1 MPTNLFGPKSKDDI
15 RVGYIS
21 TDTGYVT
28 GVTICEANSY
38 AQQNPGTTFIFR
50 NGNNNIK
57 YLNINEVNKLTPDSL
72 VSTANSCGGPQTVV
86 ECGIPTINFSGG
98 GGVGALGNAVVGI
111 DGAILA
117 VDVIE
122 GGFGYQYE
130 PFVSAKD
137 ACQIGNGAVLT
148 AVLGES
154 SETLETYDNEADFEE
169 YEICPDTTVGY
180 GRNWGPNGEDLGPWE
195 PRTYSGMS
203 EDPIRKE
210 IEEYQKA
217 VTLGKNPFW
226 TTRKNTPKRIRSLSQ
241 SFRKYD
247 VTDEPFLEKQ
257 RKDGAKNPV
266 AWNEFMNS
274 YAVSP
279 VPPSNVSGSDFA
291 GRVFTFEWEDEF
303 PRDGEYVFR
312 GLCDN
317 KATLYLDGLKLFDLG
332 NFNEAVNPQR
342 KTLRAGVHKIRVD
355 LENYPI
361 YETKVIQKKIVVEQ
375 QVVQQLPAVPPPEL
389 IGMLRYFTPDFSGP
403 ATATHFYTS
412 NPNEEFIQQNGF
424 VLEGLAFK
432 LFKSSENVPGTV
444 DVYRLFKGDI
454 GDHFFTTDGAEKGSA
469 VLGGYIYE
477 GVVGKAYSEPGPD
490 RVEVVRYFRP
500 STGEHFYV
508 TTIED
513 SQREGWLTGLGYV
526 KELTAFYAPTDP
538 TPPVVI
544 PTIQPVAKPTSNPVQ
559 NTNIF
564 NTVDYIDKA
573 TRRLWRTNPTATASS
588 SIIDRY
594 GICPFDPTSAESQTE
609 SYAGTHT
616 IIWNNINFP
625 IDGDYRIQIAVDD
638 NVTLYIGDTQIR
650 KEGFFPGTSTGTG
663 DLNEIY
669 QFKAG
674 NYTIRAELEQI
685 PVGPL
690 AKGNPMVLAVNIET
704 SYTTQQ
710 VVSPKSW
717 NDNPMGI
724 SITIDAPP
732 PIVPKEIPPVQTG
745 RCPPSPIWSTRFP
758 GASQAWYP
766 VRFNVPNTWSKFM
779 NRYAISPV
787 PPLDTPGSD
796 RTEVNFLNDW
806 NVEIPYAGYYGIK
819 GTGDNRGRLLIDDIE
834 VAQFDGFNVVNPKLK
849 KVYLTKGNHKITT
862 EIFNDSILATSIVN
876 QKIFSTHDWEVTP
889 VITQQEEQKAGCIF
903 IREGDEYYLLAGGND
918 IIEVDFVFS
927 WQDDEIYGYAATK
940 IIIPTESN
948 GPVVLSRPLEGTI
961 GSDSATGTFKTGK
974 KYGPIIFEGRSSRF
988 KDTVIRNTGPLPEQR
1003 QQEIGLW
1010 DSNVDDDITN
1020 VSLIAVDA
1028 RQLSPA
1034 RVTQT
1039 LVPILEKNGVTY
1051 SGPQLASY
1059 SPNTISPAYFDGTGQ
1074 EVMGKTFIMK
1084 WTNVD
1089 FPEDGQYIIKAL
1101 ADDEVIVRIDGVEA
1115 GRARVFQ
1122 DIKTSFINITKGK
1135 RTVELELTNIPGN
1148 PQSTFRTNPVVTFVE
1163 ITKNV
1168 NVTTKA
1174 NIPWT
1179 TNPVGV
1185 SAILIPP
1192 PCPKLIRGRGVV
1204 DKVIIEDPGVGYI
1217 APAPTDQGYPVIL
1230 KLAEVI
1236 VENSGI
1242 NYNCGVDQL
1251 KITPDNGAVLS
1262 YTCSPFGKIT
1272 SVTVENG
1279 GSGFTFYPEITL
1291 PSDTGVNASF
1301 RPVFEVIRDPLD
1313 PALTG
1318 EGKKLIQVTDLV
1330 GLKQTG
1336 YIDGRAYYGAVFY
1349 ENGVR
1354 YAGYYKTIGTPIR
1367 IYDTLQESITAKVT
1381 TPASAIERAGTD
1393 VTSNDPRLNIP
1404 GTPNT
1409 TT

>member
-1 MPTNLFGPKSKDDI
+1 MPTNLFGPRSKDDI

-86 ECGIPTINFSGG
+86 ECGPPIINFSGG
-98 GGVGALGNAVVGI
+98 GGVGALGNAIVGI

-130 PFVSAKD
+130 PFVNAKD
-137 ACQIGNGAVLT
+137 NCQIGNGAVLT
-148 AVLGES
+148 AVLGETT
-154 SETLETYDNEADFEE
+154 ETLEETYDSEADFEE

-195 PRTYSGMS
+195 PRTYTEVSQ
-203 EDPIRKE
+203 DPIRKE

-217 VTLGKNPFW
+217 LTVGKNPFW
-226 TTRKNTPKRIRSLSQ
+226 TTRKNTPKRITSLSQ

-247 VTDEPFLEKQ
+247 VTDEPYLKNRRAEGV
-257 RKDGAKNPV
+257 KDPV

-274 YAVSP
+274 YAISP

-291 GRVFTFEWEDEF
+291 GKVFTFEWEDEF

-317 KATLYLDGLKLFDLG
+317 KATLYLDGLKFFDLG
-332 NFNEAVNPQR
+332 DFNGAVSPQR
-342 KTLRAGVHKIRVD
+342 KTLQAGVHKIRVD

-361 YETKVIQKKIVVEQ
+361 YETKVIQPKVPPKK
-375 QVVQQLPAVPPPEL
+375 LPPAPPPEL
-389 IGMLRYFTPDFSGP
+389 IGMLRFFTADFSGP
-403 ATATHFYTS
+403 ALTTHFYTS
-412 NPNEEFIQQNGF
+412 DPNDEFIQENGF

-432 LFKSSENVPGTV
+432 LFKSSANVPGTV
-444 DVYRLFKGDI
+444 DVYRLFKGII
-454 GDHFFTTDGAEKGSA
+454 GDHFFTTSGAEKGSA
-469 VLGGYIYE
+469 VLDQYIYE

-490 RVEVVRYFRP
+490 RIEVVRYFRP

-513 SQREGWLTGLGYV
+513 SQRPGWLAGLGYV
-526 KELTAFYAPTDP
+526 REGTAFYAPTDP
-538 TPPVVI
+538 TAT
-544 PTIQPVAKPTSNPVQ
+544 PTTEPVAKPTSNPIQ
-559 NTNIF
+559 NANVF

-573 TRRLWRTNPTATASS
+573 TRRLWRTNPTATATS

-594 GICPFDPTSAESQTE
+594 GICPFDTTTAEAQKQ

-650 KEGFFPGTSTGTG
+650 KQGFFPGTSTGTG

-685 PVGPL
+685 PGSAL
-690 AKGNPMVLAVNIET
+690 ARGNPMVLAVNIET
-704 SYTTQQ
+704 TYSTQQ

-732 PIVPKEIPPVQTG
+732 PTVPKEIPPVQTG

-779 NRYAISPV
+779 NRYALSPV

-796 RTEVNFLNDW
+796 QTEVNFLNDW
-806 NVEIPYAGYYGIK
+806 NVEIPYAGYYGVK

-862 EIFNDSILATSIVN
+862 EIFNYSILATSIVN
-876 QKIFSTHDWEVTP
+876 KKIFSTKDWIVTSPSQPKTVDVSFNISVAGGFANKFVIDDLGISVSKVNDRGQSSKNENITKNVEYGKVYKVKLSTSNQGQIKLRTQGNNVLQAEDDRDFNWKDIQCTTNIGRFYDLNGDECKFVVDNAGVFPSFSSGTVKDEVTY
-889 VITQQEEQKAGCIF
+889 IG
-903 IREGDEYYLLAGGND
+903 
-918 IIEVDFVFS
+918 
-927 WQDDEIYGYAATK
+927 
-940 IIIPTESN
+940 PT
-948 GPVVLSRPLEGTI
+948 
-961 GSDSATGTFKTGK
+961 
-974 KYGPIIFEGRSSRF
+974 PI
-988 KDTVIRNTGPLPEQR
+988 
-1003 QQEIGLW
+1003 
-1010 DSNVDDDITN
+1010 
-1020 VSLIAVDA
+1020 
-1028 RQLSPA
+1028 
-1034 RVTQT
+1034 
-1039 LVPILEKNGVTY
+1039 
-1051 SGPQLASY
+1051 ASY
-1059 SPNTISPAYFDGTGQ
+1059 PQPITGRTEFISPAFSNILTPTDEIQ
-1074 EVMGKTFIMK
+1074 GKTWIMR
-1084 WTNVD
+1084 WSNVD
-1089 FPEDGQYIIKAL
+1089 FPEDGQYILKAE
-1101 ADDEVIVRIDGVEA
+1101 ADDLAIIRIDGVEV
-1115 GRARVFQ
+1115 GRAKVNEGQRTTNF
-1122 DIKTSFINITKGK
+1122 NATKGK
-1135 RTVELELTNIPGN
+1135 RTVEFELSNISIPN
-1148 PQSTFRTNPVVTFVE
+1148 TSFQQNPVVVSVE
-1163 ITKNV
+1163 ISKNI

-1192 PCPKLIRGRGVV
+1192 PCPKLVRGRGVV

-1217 APAPTDQGYPVIL
+1217 PPVPGGNGYPVIL
-1230 KLAEVI
+1230 KLAEVF

-1251 KITPDNGAVLS
+1251 KIIPDNGAKLS
-1262 YTCSPFGKIT
+1262 YTCNAFGVIDAVSVDSPGTPFN
-1272 SVTVENG
+1272 S
-1279 GSGFTFYPEITL
+1279 YPEITL
-1291 PSDTGVNASF
+1291 VSETGVNALF
-1301 RPVFEVIRDPLD
+1301 RPVFEVVRDPLD
-1313 PALTG
+1313 PTISPNNI
-1318 EGKKLIQVTDLV
+1318 IQVTDLV

-1336 YIDGRAYYGAVFY
+1336 YVDGRPYYGAVFY
-1349 ENGVR
+1349 ENGLK
-1354 YAGYYKTIGTPIR
+1354 YAGYYKTIGAPIR

-1381 TPASAIERAGTD
+1381 TPASAIERSGTD
-1393 VTSNDPRLNIP
+1393 VTNNDPRLNIP

>member
-1 MPTNLFGPKSKDDI
+1 MPNNLFGPPSKNDI

-57 YLNINEVNKLTPDSL
+57 YLNINDVNKLTPESL

-86 ECGIPTINFSGG
+86 ECGVPTIDFSGG
-98 GGVGALGNAVVGI
+98 GGIGALGNAVVGI

-137 ACQIGNGAVLT
+137 VCQIGNGVVLT
-148 AVLGES
+148 AVLGETT
-154 SETLETYDNEADFEE
+154 ETLETYDNEADFEE

-180 GRNWGPNGEDLGPWE
+180 GRNWGPNGEDLGPWN
-195 PRTYSGMS
+195 PKTYTEVT
-203 EDPIRKE
+203 EDPIQKE

-217 VTLGKNPFW
+217 ITLGKNPFW

-247 VTDEPFLEKQ
+247 VTDEPYLNNRIAE
-257 RKDGAKNPV
+257 GAKNPV

-279 VPPSNVSGSDFA
+279 VSPSNVPGTDFA

-303 PRDGEYVFR
+303 PRDGEYIFR

-317 KATLYLDGLKLFDLG
+317 KATLYLDGLKFFDLG

-342 KTLRAGVHKIRVD
+342 KTLQAGVHKIRVD

-361 YETKVIQKKIVVEQ
+361 YETITNQ
-375 QVVQQLPAVPPPEL
+375 PAA
-389 IGMLRYFTPDFSGP
+389 S
-403 ATATHFYTS
+403 
-412 NPNEEFIQQNGF
+412 
-424 VLEGLAFK
+424 K
-432 LFKSSENVPGTV
+432 TV
-444 DVYRLFKGDI
+444 DVDFNISVAGGFPNKFEIPDLGISVSKVNDRGQSSKKEN
-454 GDHFFTTDGAEKGSA
+454 FTKNVE
-469 VLGGYIYE
+469 Y
-477 GVVGKAYSEPGPD
+477 GKVYK
-490 RVEVVRYFRP
+490 VKL
-500 STGEHFYV
+500 STGNGGKIKLRTQGDNVLQAEDDRDFNWKDIECATSIGRFYDLN
-508 TTIED
+508 ED
-513 SQREGWLTGLGYV
+513 ECKFIVGEP
-526 KELTAFYAPTDP
+526 KPPAPTL
-538 TPPVVI
+538 TQSSA
-544 PTIQPVAKPTSNPVQ
+544 IQTKK
-559 NTNIF
+559 IF
-564 NTVDYIDKA
+564 NTIDYIDKA
-573 TRRLWRTNPTATASS
+573 DRRLWRTNAVFGEFLNQ
-588 SIIDRY
+588 Y
-594 GICPFDPTSAESQTE
+594 GVSPFDTAIKIEDNP
-609 SYAGTHT
+609 YAGTHR

-625 IDGDYRIQIAVDD
+625 IDGNYVIEIEVDD
-638 NVTLYIGDTQIR
+638 NVNLTFTGSGTETVITKKGFSGDGR
-650 KEGFFPGTSTGTG
+650 GTG
-663 DLNEIY
+663 KSTETKF
-669 QFKAG
+669 FKAG
-674 NYTIRAELEQI
+674 NYTITADLEQVPGGRFEFSTI
-685 PVGPL
+685 
-690 AKGNPMVLAVNIET
+690 KGANPMALAVNIET
-704 SYTTQQ
+704 TYTTEQ
-710 VVSPKSW
+710 VVSSKSW

-732 PIVPKEIPPVQTG
+732 PIVPKEVLPVQTG

-779 NRYAISPV
+779 NRYALSPV

-796 RTEVNFLNDW
+796 QTEVNFLNDW
-806 NVEIPYAGYYGIK
+806 NVEIPYAGYYGVK

-834 VAQFDGFNVVNPKLK
+834 VAQLDGFKNANPKLT

-862 EIFNDSILATSIVN
+862 EIFNDAILSTSIVN
-876 QKIFSTHDWEVTP
+876 QKIFNTNDWIVPSPPAPKTVDVDFNISVAGGFANKFVIDDLGISVSKVNDRGQSSKKENVIKNVEFGRAYKVKLSTSNQGQ
-889 VITQQEEQKAGCIF
+889 IKLRTQGDNVLQVEDDRDFNWKDIECSVSVGRFYDLK
-903 IREGDEYYLLAGGND
+903 GDECKF
-918 IIEVDFVFS
+918 IVDSLNIF
-927 WQDDEIYGYAATK
+927 
-940 IIIPTESN
+940 PTTNS
-948 GPVVLSRPLEGTI
+948 GTV
-961 GSDSATGTFKTGK
+961 
-974 KYGPIIFEGRSSRF
+974 
-988 KDTVIRNTGPLPEQR
+988 KD
-1003 QQEIGLW
+1003 
-1010 DSNVDDDITN
+1010 
-1020 VSLIAVDA
+1020 
-1028 RQLSPA
+1028 
-1034 RVTQT
+1034 
-1039 LVPILEKNGVTY
+1039 GVTY

-1059 SPNTISPAYFDGTGQ
+1059 ASNTISPAYFDGTGQ
-1074 EVMGKTFIMK
+1074 EIMGKTFTMR
-1084 WTNVD
+1084 WSNVN
-1089 FPEDGQYIIKAL
+1089 FPEDGQYIVKAL
-1101 ADDEVIVRIDGVEA
+1101 ADDEVIVRVDGVEA

-1122 DIKTSFINITKGK
+1122 GVKTTFLNVTKGK

-1148 PQSTFRTNPVVTFVE
+1148 PQSTFQTNPVVTFVE
-1163 ITKNV
+1163 ITKNI

-1192 PCPKLIRGRGVV
+1192 PCPKLVRGRGVV
-1204 DKVIIEDPGVGYI
+1204 DKVIVEDPGVGYI
-1217 APAPTDQGYPVIL
+1217 APAPTGQGYPVIL
-1230 KLAEVI
+1230 KLAEVL

-1242 NYNCGVDQL
+1242 NYNCGVDRL
-1251 KITPDNGAVLS
+1251 TINGIETS
-1262 YTCSPFGKIT
+1262 YTCSTFGRIE
-1272 SVTVENG
+1272 TVNVPPDLP
-1279 GSGFTFYPEITL
+1279 SFNSYPEIILSTE
-1291 PSDTGVNASF
+1291 TGVNASF
-1301 RPVFEVIRDPLD
+1301 TPVFEVVRDPIVAD
-1313 PALTG
+1313 IQ
-1318 EGKKLIQVTDLV
+1318 KLIQVTDLV

-1336 YIDGRAYYGAVFY
+1336 YVDGRAYYGAVFY

-1367 IYDTLQESITAKVT
+1367 IYDTLQESITAQVT
-1381 TPASAIERAGTD
+1381 TPASAIERSGTD

>member
-1 MPTNLFGPKSKDDI
+1 MPNNLFGPPSKNDI

-57 YLNINEVNKLTPDSL
+57 YLNINEVNKLTPESL

-86 ECGIPTINFSGG
+86 ECGVPTIDFSGG
-98 GGVGALGNAVVGI
+98 GGIGALGNAVVGI

-137 ACQIGNGAVLT
+137 ACQIGNGVVLT

-154 SETLETYDNEADFEE
+154 TETLETYDNEADFEE
-169 YEICPDTTVGY
+169 YEICPDTTPGY
-180 GRNWGPNGEDLGPWE
+180 GRNWGPNGEDLGPWN
-195 PRTYSGMS
+195 PKTYTEVT
-203 EDPIRKE
+203 EDPIQKE

-217 VTLGKNPFW
+217 ITLGKNPFW

-247 VTDEPFLEKQ
+247 VTDEPYLNNRIAE
-257 RKDGAKNPV
+257 GAKNPV

-279 VPPSNVSGSDFA
+279 VSPSNVPGTDFA

-303 PRDGEYVFR
+303 PRDGEYIFR

-317 KATLYLDGLKLFDLG
+317 KATLYLDGLKFFDLG

-342 KTLRAGVHKIRVD
+342 KTLQAGVHKIRVD
-355 LENYPI
+355 LENFPI
-361 YETKVIQKKIVVEQ
+361 YETITNQ
-375 QVVQQLPAVPPPEL
+375 PAA
-389 IGMLRYFTPDFSGP
+389 S
-403 ATATHFYTS
+403 
-412 NPNEEFIQQNGF
+412 
-424 VLEGLAFK
+424 K
-432 LFKSSENVPGTV
+432 TV
-444 DVYRLFKGDI
+444 DVDFNISVAGGFPNKFEIPDLGISVSKVNDRGQSSKKEN
-454 GDHFFTTDGAEKGSA
+454 FTKNVE
-469 VLGGYIYE
+469 Y
-477 GVVGKAYSEPGPD
+477 GKVYK
-490 RVEVVRYFRP
+490 VKL
-500 STGEHFYV
+500 STGNRGKIKLRTQGNNVLQAEDDRDFNWKDIECATSIGRFYDLN
-508 TTIED
+508 ED
-513 SQREGWLTGLGYV
+513 ECKFIVGEP
-526 KELTAFYAPTDP
+526 KPPAPTL
-538 TPPVVI
+538 TQSSA
-544 PTIQPVAKPTSNPVQ
+544 IQTKKV
-559 NTNIF
+559 F
-564 NTVDYIDKA
+564 NTIDYIDKA
-573 TRRLWRTNPTATASS
+573 NRRLWRTNVFGNGGFLN
-588 SIIDRY
+588 DY
-594 GICPFDPTSAESQTE
+594 GICPFDTTVQLEDNP
-609 SYAGTHT
+609 YAGTHT
-616 IIWNNINFP
+616 IVWNNINFP
-625 IDGDYRIQIAVDD
+625 VDGDYRIQIAVDD

-650 KEGFFPGTSTGTG
+650 KEGFFQGTSTGTG

-685 PVGPL
+685 PGGKFGFG
-690 AKGNPMVLAVNIET
+690 AIKGINPMALAVNIET
-704 SYTTQQ
+704 TYTTEQ
-710 VVSPKSW
+710 VVSSKSW

-732 PIVPKEIPPVQTG
+732 PIVPKEVLPVQTG

-779 NRYAISPV
+779 NRYALSPV

-796 RTEVNFLNDW
+796 QTEVNFLNDW
-806 NVEIPYAGYYGIK
+806 NVEIPYAGYYGVK

-834 VAQFDGFNVVNPKLK
+834 VAQLDGFKNANPKLT

-862 EIFNDSILATSIVN
+862 EIFNDAILSTSIVN
-876 QKIFSTHDWEVTP
+876 QKIFNTNDWIVPSPPAPKTVDVDFNISVAGGFANKFVIDDLGISVSKVNDRGQSSKKENIIKNVEFGRAYKVKLSTSNQGQ
-889 VITQQEEQKAGCIF
+889 IKLRTQGNNVLQVEDDRDFNWKDIECSVSVGRFYDLK
-903 IREGDEYYLLAGGND
+903 GDECKF
-918 IIEVDFVFS
+918 IVDSLNIF
-927 WQDDEIYGYAATK
+927 
-940 IIIPTESN
+940 PTTNS
-948 GPVVLSRPLEGTI
+948 GTV
-961 GSDSATGTFKTGK
+961 
-974 KYGPIIFEGRSSRF
+974 
-988 KDTVIRNTGPLPEQR
+988 KD
-1003 QQEIGLW
+1003 
-1010 DSNVDDDITN
+1010 
-1020 VSLIAVDA
+1020 
-1028 RQLSPA
+1028 
-1034 RVTQT
+1034 
-1039 LVPILEKNGVTY
+1039 GVTY

-1059 SPNTISPAYFDGTGQ
+1059 ASNTISPAYFDGTGQ
-1074 EVMGKTFIMK
+1074 EIMGKTFTMR
-1084 WTNVD
+1084 WSNVN
-1089 FPEDGQYIIKAL
+1089 FPEDGQYIVKAL
-1101 ADDEVIVRIDGVEA
+1101 ADDEVIVRVDGVEA

-1122 DIKTSFINITKGK
+1122 GVKTTFLNVTKGK

-1148 PQSTFRTNPVVTFVE
+1148 PQSTFQTNPVVTFVE
-1163 ITKNV
+1163 ISKNI

-1192 PCPKLIRGRGVV
+1192 PCPKLVRGRGVV
-1204 DKVIIEDPGVGYI
+1204 DKVIVEDPGVGYI
-1217 APAPTDQGYPVIL
+1217 APAPTGQGYPVIL
-1230 KLAEVI
+1230 KLAEVL

-1242 NYNCGVDQL
+1242 NYNCGVDRL
-1251 KITPDNGAVLS
+1251 TINGIETS
-1262 YTCSPFGKIT
+1262 YTCSTFGRIE
-1272 SVTVENG
+1272 TVNVPPDLP
-1279 GSGFTFYPEITL
+1279 SFNSYPEIILSTE
-1291 PSDTGVNASF
+1291 TGVNASF
-1301 RPVFEVIRDPLD
+1301 TPVFEVVRDPIVAD
-1313 PALTG
+1313 IQ
-1318 EGKKLIQVTDLV
+1318 KLIQVTDLV

-1336 YIDGRAYYGAVFY
+1336 YVDGRAYYGAVFY

-1354 YAGYYKTIGTPIR
+1354 YAGYYKTVGTPTR
-1367 IYDTLQESITAKVT
+1367 VYDTLQESITAKVT
-1381 TPASAIERAGTD
+1381 TPASAIERSGTD

>member
-1 MPTNLFGPKSKDDI
+1 MPNNLFGPPSKNDI

-57 YLNINEVNKLTPDSL
+57 YLNINEVNKLTPESL

-86 ECGIPTINFSGG
+86 ECGVPTIDFSGG
-98 GGVGALGNAVVGI
+98 GGIGALGNAVVGI

-154 SETLETYDNEADFEE
+154 TETLETYDNEADFEE
-169 YEICPDTTVGY
+169 YEICPDTTPGY
-180 GRNWGPNGEDLGPWE
+180 GRNWGPNGEDLGPWQ
-195 PRTYSGMS
+195 PATYTGIT
-203 EDPIRKE
+203 EDPIQKE

-217 VTLGKNPFW
+217 ITLGKNPFW

-247 VTDEPFLEKQ
+247 VTDEPYLNNRIAE
-257 RKDGAKNPV
+257 GAKNPV

-279 VPPSNVSGSDFA
+279 VSPSNVPGTDFA

-303 PRDGEYVFR
+303 PRDGEYIFR

-317 KATLYLDGLKLFDLG
+317 KATLYLDGLKFFDLG

-342 KTLRAGVHKIRVD
+342 KTLQAGVHKIRVD
-355 LENYPI
+355 LENFPI
-361 YETKVIQKKIVVEQ
+361 YETITNQ
-375 QVVQQLPAVPPPEL
+375 PAA
-389 IGMLRYFTPDFSGP
+389 S
-403 ATATHFYTS
+403 
-412 NPNEEFIQQNGF
+412 
-424 VLEGLAFK
+424 K
-432 LFKSSENVPGTV
+432 TV
-444 DVYRLFKGDI
+444 DVDFNISVAGGFPNKFEIPDLGISVSKVNDRGQSSKKEN
-454 GDHFFTTDGAEKGSA
+454 FTKNVE
-469 VLGGYIYE
+469 Y
-477 GVVGKAYSEPGPD
+477 GKVYK
-490 RVEVVRYFRP
+490 VKL
-500 STGEHFYV
+500 STGNRGKIKLRTQGDNVLQAEDDRDFNWKDIECATSIGRFYDLN
-508 TTIED
+508 ED
-513 SQREGWLTGLGYV
+513 ECKFIVGEP
-526 KELTAFYAPTDP
+526 KPPAPTL
-538 TPPVVI
+538 TQSSA
-544 PTIQPVAKPTSNPVQ
+544 IQTKKV
-559 NTNIF
+559 F
-564 NTVDYIDKA
+564 NTIDYIDKA
-573 TRRLWRTNPTATASS
+573 NRRLWRTNVFGNGGFLN
-588 SIIDRY
+588 DY
-594 GICPFDPTSAESQTE
+594 GICPFDTTVQLEDNP
-609 SYAGTHT
+609 YAGTHT
-616 IIWNNINFP
+616 IVWNNINFP
-625 IDGDYRIQIAVDD
+625 VDGDYRIQIAVDD

-650 KEGFFPGTSTGTG
+650 KEGFFQGTSTGTG

-685 PVGPL
+685 PGGKFGFG
-690 AKGNPMVLAVNIET
+690 AIKGINPMALAVNIET
-704 SYTTQQ
+704 TYTTEQ
-710 VVSPKSW
+710 VVSSKSW

-732 PIVPKEIPPVQTG
+732 PIVPKEVLPVQTG

-779 NRYAISPV
+779 NRYALSPV

-796 RTEVNFLNDW
+796 QTEVNFLNDW
-806 NVEIPYAGYYGIK
+806 NVEIPYAGYYGVK

-834 VAQFDGFNVVNPKLK
+834 VAQLDGFKNANPKLT

-862 EIFNDSILATSIVN
+862 EIFNDAILSTSIVN
-876 QKIFSTHDWEVTP
+876 QKIFNTNDWIVPSPPAPKTVDVDFNISVAGGFANKFVIDDLGISVSKVNDRGQSSKKENIIKNVEFGRAYKVKLSTSNQGQ
-889 VITQQEEQKAGCIF
+889 IKLRTQGDNVLQAEDDRDFNWKDIECSVSVGRFYDLK
-903 IREGDEYYLLAGGND
+903 GDECKF
-918 IIEVDFVFS
+918 IVDSLNIF
-927 WQDDEIYGYAATK
+927 
-940 IIIPTESN
+940 PTTNS
-948 GPVVLSRPLEGTI
+948 GTV
-961 GSDSATGTFKTGK
+961 
-974 KYGPIIFEGRSSRF
+974 
-988 KDTVIRNTGPLPEQR
+988 KD
-1003 QQEIGLW
+1003 
-1010 DSNVDDDITN
+1010 
-1020 VSLIAVDA
+1020 
-1028 RQLSPA
+1028 
-1034 RVTQT
+1034 
-1039 LVPILEKNGVTY
+1039 GVTY

-1059 SPNTISPAYFDGTGQ
+1059 ASNTISPAYFDGTGQ
-1074 EVMGKTFIMK
+1074 EIMGKTFTMR
-1084 WTNVD
+1084 WSNVN
-1089 FPEDGQYIIKAL
+1089 FPEDGQYIVKAL
-1101 ADDEVIVRIDGVEA
+1101 ADDEVIVRVDGVEA

-1122 DIKTSFINITKGK
+1122 GVKTTFLNVTKGK

-1148 PQSTFRTNPVVTFVE
+1148 PQSTFQTNPVVTFVE
-1163 ITKNV
+1163 ISKNI

-1192 PCPKLIRGRGVV
+1192 PCPKLVRGRGVV
-1204 DKVIIEDPGVGYI
+1204 DKVIVEDPGVGYI
-1217 APAPTDQGYPVIL
+1217 APAPTGQGYPVIL
-1230 KLAEVI
+1230 KLAEVL

-1242 NYNCGVDQL
+1242 NYNCGVDRL
-1251 KITPDNGAVLS
+1251 TINGIETS
-1262 YTCSPFGKIT
+1262 YTCSTFGRIE
-1272 SVTVENG
+1272 TVNVPPDLP
-1279 GSGFTFYPEITL
+1279 SFNSYPEIILSTE
-1291 PSDTGVNASF
+1291 TGVNASF
-1301 RPVFEVIRDPLD
+1301 TPVFEVVRDPIVAD
-1313 PALTG
+1313 IQ
-1318 EGKKLIQVTDLV
+1318 KLIQVTDLV

-1336 YIDGRAYYGAVFY
+1336 YVDGRAYYGAVFY

-1354 YAGYYKTIGTPIR
+1354 YAGYYKTVGTPTR
-1367 IYDTLQESITAKVT
+1367 VYDTLQESITAKVT
-1381 TPASAIERAGTD
+1381 TPASAIERSGTD

>member
-1 MPTNLFGPKSKDDI
+1 MSNNLFGPPSKNDI

-57 YLNINEVNKLTPDSL
+57 YLNINEVNKLTPDNL

-86 ECGIPTINFSGG
+86 ECGPPRIDFSGG
-98 GGVGALGNAVVGI
+98 GGIGALGNVVVGI

-154 SETLETYDNEADFEE
+154 SETLETYENEADFED
-169 YEICPDTTVGY
+169 YEICPDTTPGY
-180 GRNWGPNGEDLGPWE
+180 GRNWGPNGEDLGPWN
-195 PRTYSGMS
+195 PKTYTEVT
-203 EDPIRKE
+203 EDPIQKE
-210 IEEYQKA
+210 IENYQKELTA
-217 VTLGKNPFW
+217 GKNPFW
-226 TTRKNTPKRIRSLSQ
+226 TTRKNTPKRITSLSQ
-241 SFRKYD
+241 SFRKYS
-247 VTDEPFLEKQ
+247 VTDEQYLNNRRAE
-257 RKDGAKNPV
+257 GAKNPV

-279 VPPSNVSGSDFA
+279 VPPSNVPGTDFA

-317 KATLYLDGLKLFDLG
+317 TATLYIDGLKFFDLG
-332 NFNEAVNPQR
+332 DFNGAVSPQR
-342 KTLRAGVHKIRVD
+342 KTLQAGVHKIRVD
-355 LENYPI
+355 LENAPI
-361 YETKVIQKKIVVEQ
+361 YETKAIQTKK
-375 QVVQQLPAVPPPEL
+375 LPLASPPEL
-389 IGMLRYFTPDFSGP
+389 ISMLRFFTADFSGP
-403 ATATHFYTS
+403 ATTTHFYTS
-412 NPNEEFIQQNGF
+412 NPNEEFIKENGF

-432 LFKSSENVPGTV
+432 LFKSSADIPGTV
-444 DVYRLFKGDI
+444 DVYRLFKGII
-454 GDHFFTTDGAEKGSA
+454 GDHFFTTDGAEKSSS
-469 VLGGYIYE
+469 VLGGYTYE

-513 SQREGWLTGLGYV
+513 SQRAGWLTGLGYV
-526 KELTAFYAPTDP
+526 KEGTAFYAPTDP
-538 TPPVVI
+538 TDT
-544 PTIQPVAKPTSNPVQ
+544 PTTEPAAKPTSNPIQ
-559 NTNIF
+559 NANVF

-573 TRRLWRTNPTATASS
+573 NRPLWRTNPTATATSN
-588 SIIDRY
+588 IIDRY
-594 GICPFDPTSAESQTE
+594 GICPFDTTTAEAQTT

-616 IIWNNINFP
+616 IVWNNINFP
-625 IDGDYRIQIAVDD
+625 VDGDYRIEIAVDD
-638 NVTLYIGDTQIR
+638 NVTLYIGDTPIR

-663 DLNEIY
+663 DLDEIY
-669 QFKAG
+669 RFKAG

-685 PVGPL
+685 QGRPL
-690 AKGNPMVLAVNIET
+690 SKGNPMVLAVSIET
-704 SYTTQQ
+704 TYTTQQ
-710 VVSPKSW
+710 VISSKSW

-766 VRFNVPNTWSKFM
+766 VRFNVPNTWSKFT
-779 NRYAISPV
+779 NRYALSPV

-796 RTEVNFLNDW
+796 RAGVNFLNDW
-806 NVEIPYAGYYGIK
+806 NVEIPYAGYYGVK
-819 GTGDNRGRLLIDDIE
+819 GTGDNRGRLLIDDVE
-834 VAQFDGFNVVNPKLK
+834 VTQLEGFSTANPKLTK
-849 KVYLTKGNHKITT
+849 IYLTKGNHKITT
-862 EIFNDSILATSIVN
+862 EIFNSPILTTSIIN
-876 QKIFSTHDWEVTP
+876 KKIFSTKDWIVTSP
-889 VITQQEEQKAGCIF
+889 SQPKTVDVSFNISVAGGFANKFVIDDLGISVSKVNDRGQSSKNENITKNVEYGKVYKVKLSTSNQGQIKLRTQGNNVLQAEDDRDFNWKDIECIASIGKF
-903 IREGDEYYLLAGGND
+903 YDLNGDECKF
-918 IIEVDFVFS
+918 IVDLF
-927 WQDDEIYGYAATK
+927 
-940 IIIPTESN
+940 PTTAS
-948 GPVVLSRPLEGTI
+948 GT
-961 GSDSATGTFKTGK
+961 
-974 KYGPIIFEGRSSRF
+974 
-988 KDTVIRNTGPLPEQR
+988 V
-1003 QQEIGLW
+1003 
-1010 DSNVDDDITN
+1010 
-1020 VSLIAVDA
+1020 
-1028 RQLSPA
+1028 
-1034 RVTQT
+1034 
-1039 LVPILEKNGVTY
+1039 KNGITY
-1051 SGPQLASY
+1051 EGPQLASY
-1059 SPNTISPAYFDGTGQ
+1059 RPNTISPAYFDGTGQ
-1074 EVMGKTFIMK
+1074 EIMGKTFIMK

-1089 FPEDGQYIIKAL
+1089 FPEDGQYVVKAL
-1101 ADDEVIVRIDGVEA
+1101 ADDEVIVRVDGVEA

-1122 DIKTSFINITKGK
+1122 DIRTSFINITKGK
-1135 RTVELELTNIPGN
+1135 RTIELELTNIPGN
-1148 PQSTFRTNPVVTFVE
+1148 PQSTFETNPVVTFVE
-1163 ITKNV
+1163 ITKDV
-1168 NVTTKA
+1168 NLTTEA

-1192 PCPKLIRGRGVV
+1192 PCPKLIKGRGVV
-1204 DKVIIEDPGVGYI
+1204 DKVIVEDPGVGYL
-1217 APAPTDQGYPVIL
+1217 APPASGEPPIVQGYPVAL
-1230 KLAEVI
+1230 KLAEVL
-1236 VENSGI
+1236 VPGGPGGPGGGI
-1242 NYNCGVDQL
+1242 NYNCGVDRL
-1251 KITPDNGAVLS
+1251 TINGVEAS
-1262 YTCSPFGKIT
+1262 YTCGAFGRIETVNVPPDLPPFNT
-1272 SVTVENG
+1272 
-1279 GSGFTFYPEITL
+1279 YPEIILSTE
-1291 PSDTGVNASF
+1291 TGVNASF
-1301 RPVFEVIRDPLD
+1301 IPVFEVIRDPIVDD
-1313 PALTG
+1313 PQ
-1318 EGKKLIQVTDLV
+1318 KLIQVTDLV

-1336 YIDGRAYYGAVFY
+1336 YVDGRAYYGAVFY

-1354 YAGYYKTIGTPIR
+1354 YAGYYKTVGTLTR
-1367 IYDTLQESITAKVT
+1367 VYDTLQESITAQVT
-1381 TPASAIERAGTD
+1381 TPASAIERSGTD

>member
-28 GVTICEANSY
+28 GVTICEANYY

-50 NGNNNIK
+50 NGDNNIK
-57 YLNINEVNKLTPDSL
+57 YLNINDVNKLTPESL
-72 VSTANSCGGPQTVV
+72 VSTANSCGGPQTIV
-86 ECGIPTINFSGG
+86 ECGVPTIDFSGG
-98 GGVGALGNAVVGI
+98 GGIGALGNAVVGI

-137 ACQIGNGAVLT
+137 NCQIGNGAVLT

-154 SETLETYDNEADFEE
+154 TETLETYDNEADFEE
-169 YEICPDTTVGY
+169 YEICPDTTPGY
-180 GRNWGPNGEDLGPWE
+180 GRNWGPNGEDLGPWN
-195 PRTYSGMS
+195 PKTYTEVT
-203 EDPIRKE
+203 EDPIQKE

-217 VTLGKNPFW
+217 ITLGKNPFW

-247 VTDEPFLEKQ
+247 VTDEPYLNNRIAE
-257 RKDGAKNPV
+257 GAKNPV

-279 VPPSNVSGSDFA
+279 VSPSNVPGTDFA

-303 PRDGEYVFR
+303 PRDGEYIFR

-317 KATLYLDGLKLFDLG
+317 KATLYLDGLKFFDLG

-342 KTLRAGVHKIRVD
+342 KTLQAGVHKIRVD
-355 LENYPI
+355 LENFPI
-361 YETKVIQKKIVVEQ
+361 YETITNQ
-375 QVVQQLPAVPPPEL
+375 PAA
-389 IGMLRYFTPDFSGP
+389 S
-403 ATATHFYTS
+403 
-412 NPNEEFIQQNGF
+412 
-424 VLEGLAFK
+424 K
-432 LFKSSENVPGTV
+432 TV
-444 DVYRLFKGDI
+444 DVDFNISVAGGFPNKFEIPDLGISVSKVNDRGQSSKKENVIKNVEFGRAYKVKLSTSNQGQIKLRTQGDNVLQAEDDRDFNWKDIECATSI
-454 GDHFFTTDGAEKGSA
+454 GRFYDLNEDECKF
-469 VLGGYIYE
+469 I
-477 GVVGKAYSEPGPD
+477 VGEPKP
-490 RVEVVRYFRP
+490 P
-500 STGEHFYV
+500 
-508 TTIED
+508 
-513 SQREGWLTGLGYV
+513 
-526 KELTAFYAPTDP
+526 APTL
-538 TPPVVI
+538 TQSSA
-544 PTIQPVAKPTSNPVQ
+544 IQTKKV
-559 NTNIF
+559 F
-564 NTVDYIDKA
+564 NTIDYIDKA
-573 TRRLWRTNPTATASS
+573 NRRLWRTNVFGNGGFLN
-588 SIIDRY
+588 DY
-594 GICPFDPTSAESQTE
+594 GICPFDTTVQLEDNP
-609 SYAGTHT
+609 YAGTHT
-616 IIWNNINFP
+616 IVWNNINFP
-625 IDGDYRIQIAVDD
+625 VDGDYRIQIAVDD

-650 KEGFFPGTSTGTG
+650 KEGFFQGTSTGTG

-685 PVGPL
+685 PGGKFGFG
-690 AKGNPMVLAVNIET
+690 AIKGINPMALAVNIET
-704 SYTTQQ
+704 TYTTEQ
-710 VVSPKSW
+710 VVSSKSW

-732 PIVPKEIPPVQTG
+732 PIVPKEVLPVQTG

-779 NRYAISPV
+779 NRYALSPV

-796 RTEVNFLNDW
+796 QTEVNFLNDW
-806 NVEIPYAGYYGIK
+806 NVEIPYAGYYGVK

-834 VAQFDGFNVVNPKLK
+834 VAQLDGFKNANPKLT

-862 EIFNDSILATSIVN
+862 EIFNDAILSTSIVN
-876 QKIFSTHDWEVTP
+876 QKIFNTNDWIVPSPPAPKTVDVDFNISVAGGFANKFVIDDLGISVSKVNDRGQSSKKENVIKNVEFGRAYKVKLSTSNQGQ
-889 VITQQEEQKAGCIF
+889 IKLRTQGDNVLQAEDDRDFNWKDIECSVSVGRFYDLK
-903 IREGDEYYLLAGGND
+903 GDECKF
-918 IIEVDFVFS
+918 IVDSLNIF
-927 WQDDEIYGYAATK
+927 
-940 IIIPTESN
+940 PTTNS
-948 GPVVLSRPLEGTI
+948 GTV
-961 GSDSATGTFKTGK
+961 
-974 KYGPIIFEGRSSRF
+974 
-988 KDTVIRNTGPLPEQR
+988 KD
-1003 QQEIGLW
+1003 
-1010 DSNVDDDITN
+1010 
-1020 VSLIAVDA
+1020 
-1028 RQLSPA
+1028 
-1034 RVTQT
+1034 
-1039 LVPILEKNGVTY
+1039 GVTY

-1059 SPNTISPAYFDGTGQ
+1059 ASNTISPAYFDGTGQ
-1074 EVMGKTFIMK
+1074 EIMDKTFTMR
-1084 WTNVD
+1084 WSNVN
-1089 FPEDGQYIIKAL
+1089 FPEDGQYIVKAL
-1101 ADDEVIVRIDGVEA
+1101 ADDEVIVRVDGVEA

-1122 DIKTSFINITKGK
+1122 GVKTTFLNVTKGK

-1148 PQSTFRTNPVVTFVE
+1148 PQSTFQTNPVVTFVE
-1163 ITKNV
+1163 ISKNI

-1192 PCPKLIRGRGVV
+1192 PCPKLVRGRGVV
-1204 DKVIIEDPGVGYI
+1204 DKVIVEDPGVGYI
-1217 APAPTDQGYPVIL
+1217 APAPTGQGYPVIL
-1230 KLAEVI
+1230 KLAEVL

-1242 NYNCGVDQL
+1242 NYNCGVDRL
-1251 KITPDNGAVLS
+1251 TINGIETS
-1262 YTCSPFGKIT
+1262 YTCSTFGRIE
-1272 SVTVENG
+1272 TVNVPPDLP
-1279 GSGFTFYPEITL
+1279 SFNSYPEIILSTE
-1291 PSDTGVNASF
+1291 TGVNASF
-1301 RPVFEVIRDPLD
+1301 TPVFEVVRDPIVAD
-1313 PALTG
+1313 IQ
-1318 EGKKLIQVTDLV
+1318 KLIQVTDLV

-1336 YIDGRAYYGAVFY
+1336 YVDGRAYYGAVFY

-1367 IYDTLQESITAKVT
+1367 IYDTLQESITAQVT
-1381 TPASAIERAGTD
+1381 TPASAIERSGTD

>member
-28 GVTICEANSY
+28 GVTICEANYY

-50 NGNNNIK
+50 NGDNNIK
-57 YLNINEVNKLTPDSL
+57 YLNINDVNKLTPESL
-72 VSTANSCGGPQTVV
+72 VSTANSCGGPQTIV
-86 ECGIPTINFSGG
+86 ECGVPTIDFSGG
-98 GGVGALGNAVVGI
+98 GGIGALGNAVVGI

-137 ACQIGNGAVLT
+137 NCQIGNGAVLT

-154 SETLETYDNEADFEE
+154 TETLETYDNEADFEE
-169 YEICPDTTVGY
+169 YEICPDTTPGY
-180 GRNWGPNGEDLGPWE
+180 GRNWGPNGEDLGPWN
-195 PRTYSGMS
+195 PKTYTEVT
-203 EDPIRKE
+203 EDPIQKE

-217 VTLGKNPFW
+217 ITLGKNPFW

-247 VTDEPFLEKQ
+247 VTDEPYLNNRIAE
-257 RKDGAKNPV
+257 GAKNPV

-279 VPPSNVSGSDFA
+279 VSPSNVPGTDFA

-303 PRDGEYVFR
+303 PRDGEYIFR

-317 KATLYLDGLKLFDLG
+317 KATLYLDGLKFFDLG

-342 KTLRAGVHKIRVD
+342 KTLQAGVHKIRVD
-355 LENYPI
+355 LENFPI
-361 YETKVIQKKIVVEQ
+361 YETITNQ
-375 QVVQQLPAVPPPEL
+375 PAA
-389 IGMLRYFTPDFSGP
+389 S
-403 ATATHFYTS
+403 
-412 NPNEEFIQQNGF
+412 
-424 VLEGLAFK
+424 K
-432 LFKSSENVPGTV
+432 TV
-444 DVYRLFKGDI
+444 DVDFNISVAGGFPNKFEIPDLGISVSKVNDRGQSSKKEN
-454 GDHFFTTDGAEKGSA
+454 FTKNVE
-469 VLGGYIYE
+469 Y
-477 GVVGKAYSEPGPD
+477 GKVYK
-490 RVEVVRYFRP
+490 VKL
-500 STGEHFYV
+500 STGNRGKIKLRTQGDNVLQAEDDRDFNWKDIECATSIGRFYDLN
-508 TTIED
+508 ED
-513 SQREGWLTGLGYV
+513 ECKFIVGEP
-526 KELTAFYAPTDP
+526 KPPAPTL
-538 TPPVVI
+538 TQSSA
-544 PTIQPVAKPTSNPVQ
+544 IQTKKV
-559 NTNIF
+559 F
-564 NTVDYIDKA
+564 NTIDYIDKA
-573 TRRLWRTNPTATASS
+573 NRRLWRTNVFGNGGFLN
-588 SIIDRY
+588 DY
-594 GICPFDPTSAESQTE
+594 GICPFDTTVQLEDNP
-609 SYAGTHT
+609 YAGTHT
-616 IIWNNINFP
+616 IVWNNINFP
-625 IDGDYRIQIAVDD
+625 VDGDYRIQIAVDD

-650 KEGFFPGTSTGTG
+650 KEGFFQGTSTGTG

-685 PVGPL
+685 PGGKFGFG
-690 AKGNPMVLAVNIET
+690 AIKGINPMALAVNIET
-704 SYTTQQ
+704 TYTTEQ
-710 VVSPKSW
+710 VVSSKSW

-732 PIVPKEIPPVQTG
+732 PIVPKEVLPVQTG

-779 NRYAISPV
+779 NRYALSPV

-796 RTEVNFLNDW
+796 QTEVNFLNDW
-806 NVEIPYAGYYGIK
+806 NVEIPYAGYYGVK

-834 VAQFDGFNVVNPKLK
+834 VAQLDGFKNANPKLT

-862 EIFNDSILATSIVN
+862 EIFNDAILSTSIVN
-876 QKIFSTHDWEVTP
+876 QKIFNTNDWIVPSPPAPKTVDVDFNISVAGGFANKFVIDDLGISVSKVNDRGQSSKKENVIKNVEFGRAYKVKLSTSNQGQ
-889 VITQQEEQKAGCIF
+889 IKLRTQGDNVLQVEDDRDFNWKDIECSVSVGRFYDLK
-903 IREGDEYYLLAGGND
+903 GDECKF
-918 IIEVDFVFS
+918 IVDSLNIF
-927 WQDDEIYGYAATK
+927 
-940 IIIPTESN
+940 PTTNS
-948 GPVVLSRPLEGTI
+948 GTV
-961 GSDSATGTFKTGK
+961 
-974 KYGPIIFEGRSSRF
+974 
-988 KDTVIRNTGPLPEQR
+988 KD
-1003 QQEIGLW
+1003 
-1010 DSNVDDDITN
+1010 
-1020 VSLIAVDA
+1020 
-1028 RQLSPA
+1028 
-1034 RVTQT
+1034 
-1039 LVPILEKNGVTY
+1039 GVTY

-1059 SPNTISPAYFDGTGQ
+1059 ASNTISPAYFDGTGQ
-1074 EVMGKTFIMK
+1074 EIMDKTFTMR
-1084 WTNVD
+1084 WSNVN
-1089 FPEDGQYIIKAL
+1089 FPEDGQYIVKAL
-1101 ADDEVIVRIDGVEA
+1101 ADDEVIVRVDGVEA

-1122 DIKTSFINITKGK
+1122 GVKTTFLNVTKGK

-1148 PQSTFRTNPVVTFVE
+1148 PQSTFQTNPVVTFVE
-1163 ITKNV
+1163 ISKNI

-1192 PCPKLIRGRGVV
+1192 PCPKLVRGRGVV
-1204 DKVIIEDPGVGYI
+1204 DKVIVEDPGVGYI
-1217 APAPTDQGYPVIL
+1217 APAPTGQGYPVIL
-1230 KLAEVI
+1230 KLAEVL

-1242 NYNCGVDQL
+1242 NYNCGVDRL
-1251 KITPDNGAVLS
+1251 TINGIETS
-1262 YTCSPFGKIT
+1262 YTCSTFGRIE
-1272 SVTVENG
+1272 TVNVPPDLP
-1279 GSGFTFYPEITL
+1279 SFNSYPEIILSTE
-1291 PSDTGVNASF
+1291 TGVNASF
-1301 RPVFEVIRDPLD
+1301 TPVFEVVRDPIVAD
-1313 PALTG
+1313 IQ
-1318 EGKKLIQVTDLV
+1318 KLIQVTDLV

-1336 YIDGRAYYGAVFY
+1336 YVDGRAYYGAVFY

-1367 IYDTLQESITAKVT
+1367 IYDTLQESITAQVT
-1381 TPASAIERAGTD
+1381 TPASAIERSGTD

>member
-1 MPTNLFGPKSKDDI
+1 MPNNLFGPPSKNDI

-57 YLNINEVNKLTPDSL
+57 YLNINEVNKLTPESL

-86 ECGIPTINFSGG
+86 ECGVPTIDFSGG
-98 GGVGALGNAVVGI
+98 GGIGALGNAVVGI

-137 ACQIGNGAVLT
+137 ACQIGNGVVLT

-154 SETLETYDNEADFEE
+154 TETLETYDNEADFEE
-169 YEICPDTTVGY
+169 YEICPDTTPGY
-180 GRNWGPNGEDLGPWE
+180 GRNWGPNGEDLGPWN
-195 PRTYSGMS
+195 PKTYTEVT
-203 EDPIRKE
+203 EDPIQKE

-217 VTLGKNPFW
+217 ITLGKNPFW

-247 VTDEPFLEKQ
+247 VTDEPYLNNRIAE
-257 RKDGAKNPV
+257 GAKNPV

-279 VPPSNVSGSDFA
+279 VSPSNVPGTDFA

-303 PRDGEYVFR
+303 PRDGEYIFR

-317 KATLYLDGLKLFDLG
+317 KATLYLDGLKFFDLG

-342 KTLRAGVHKIRVD
+342 KTLQAGVHKIRVD
-355 LENYPI
+355 LENFPI
-361 YETKVIQKKIVVEQ
+361 YETITNQ
-375 QVVQQLPAVPPPEL
+375 PAA
-389 IGMLRYFTPDFSGP
+389 S
-403 ATATHFYTS
+403 
-412 NPNEEFIQQNGF
+412 
-424 VLEGLAFK
+424 K
-432 LFKSSENVPGTV
+432 TV
-444 DVYRLFKGDI
+444 DVDFNISVAGGFPNKFEIPDLGISVSKVNDRGQSSKKEN
-454 GDHFFTTDGAEKGSA
+454 FTKNVE
-469 VLGGYIYE
+469 Y
-477 GVVGKAYSEPGPD
+477 GKVYK
-490 RVEVVRYFRP
+490 VKL
-500 STGEHFYV
+500 STGNRGKIKLRTQGNNVLQAEDDRDFNWKDIECATSIGRFYDLN
-508 TTIED
+508 ED
-513 SQREGWLTGLGYV
+513 ECKFIVGEP
-526 KELTAFYAPTDP
+526 KPPAPTL
-538 TPPVVI
+538 TQSSA
-544 PTIQPVAKPTSNPVQ
+544 IQTKKV
-559 NTNIF
+559 F
-564 NTVDYIDKA
+564 NTIDYIDKA
-573 TRRLWRTNPTATASS
+573 NRRLWRTNVFGNGGFLN
-588 SIIDRY
+588 DY
-594 GICPFDPTSAESQTE
+594 GVCPFDTTVQLEDNP
-609 SYAGTHT
+609 YAGTHT
-616 IIWNNINFP
+616 IVWNNINFP
-625 IDGDYRIQIAVDD
+625 VDGDYRIQIAVDD

-650 KEGFFPGTSTGTG
+650 KEGFFQGTSTGTG

-685 PVGPL
+685 PGGKFGFG
-690 AKGNPMVLAVNIET
+690 AIKGINPMALAVNIET
-704 SYTTQQ
+704 TYTTEQ
-710 VVSPKSW
+710 VVSSKSW

-732 PIVPKEIPPVQTG
+732 PIVPKEVLPVQTG

-779 NRYAISPV
+779 NRYALSPV

-796 RTEVNFLNDW
+796 QTEVNFLNDW
-806 NVEIPYAGYYGIK
+806 NVEIPYAGYYGVK

-834 VAQFDGFNVVNPKLK
+834 VAQLDGFKNANPKLT

-862 EIFNDSILATSIVN
+862 EIFNDAILSTSIVN
-876 QKIFSTHDWEVTP
+876 QKIFNTNDWIVPSPPAPKTVDVDFNISVAGGFANKFVIDDLGISVSKVNDRGQSSKKENIIKNVEFGRAYKVKLSTSNQGQ
-889 VITQQEEQKAGCIF
+889 IKLRTQGNNVLQVEDDRDFNWKDIECSVSVGRFYDLK
-903 IREGDEYYLLAGGND
+903 GDECKF
-918 IIEVDFVFS
+918 IVDSLNIF
-927 WQDDEIYGYAATK
+927 
-940 IIIPTESN
+940 PTTNS
-948 GPVVLSRPLEGTI
+948 GTV
-961 GSDSATGTFKTGK
+961 
-974 KYGPIIFEGRSSRF
+974 
-988 KDTVIRNTGPLPEQR
+988 KD
-1003 QQEIGLW
+1003 
-1010 DSNVDDDITN
+1010 
-1020 VSLIAVDA
+1020 
-1028 RQLSPA
+1028 
-1034 RVTQT
+1034 
-1039 LVPILEKNGVTY
+1039 GVTY

-1059 SPNTISPAYFDGTGQ
+1059 ASNTISPAYFDGTGQ
-1074 EVMGKTFIMK
+1074 EIMGKTFTMR
-1084 WTNVD
+1084 WSNVN
-1089 FPEDGQYIIKAL
+1089 FPEDGQYIVKAL
-1101 ADDEVIVRIDGVEA
+1101 ADDEVIVRVDGVEA

-1122 DIKTSFINITKGK
+1122 GVKTTFLNVTKGK

-1148 PQSTFRTNPVVTFVE
+1148 PQSTFQTNPVVTFVE
-1163 ITKNV
+1163 ISKNI

-1192 PCPKLIRGRGVV
+1192 PCPKLVRGRGVV
-1204 DKVIIEDPGVGYI
+1204 DKVIVEDPGVGYI
-1217 APAPTDQGYPVIL
+1217 APAPTGQGYPVIL
-1230 KLAEVI
+1230 KLAEVL

-1242 NYNCGVDQL
+1242 NYNCGVDRL
-1251 KITPDNGAVLS
+1251 TINGIETS
-1262 YTCSPFGKIT
+1262 YTCSTFGRIE
-1272 SVTVENG
+1272 TVNVPPDLP
-1279 GSGFTFYPEITL
+1279 SFNSYPEIILSTE
-1291 PSDTGVNASF
+1291 TGVNASF
-1301 RPVFEVIRDPLD
+1301 TPVFEVVRDPIVAD
-1313 PALTG
+1313 IQ
-1318 EGKKLIQVTDLV
+1318 KLIQVTDLV

-1336 YIDGRAYYGAVFY
+1336 YVDGRAYYGAVFY

-1354 YAGYYKTIGTPIR
+1354 YAGYYKTVGTPTR
-1367 IYDTLQESITAKVT
+1367 VYDTLQESITAKVT
-1381 TPASAIERAGTD
+1381 TPASAIERSGTD

>member
-1 MPTNLFGPKSKDDI
+1 MPNNLFGPPSKNDI

-57 YLNINEVNKLTPDSL
+57 YLNINEVNKLTPESL

-86 ECGIPTINFSGG
+86 ECGVPTIDFSGG
-98 GGVGALGNAVVGI
+98 GGIGALGNAVVGI

-137 ACQIGNGAVLT
+137 ACQIGNGVVLT

-154 SETLETYDNEADFEE
+154 TETLETYDNEADFEE
-169 YEICPDTTVGY
+169 YEICPDTTPGY
-180 GRNWGPNGEDLGPWE
+180 GRNWGPNGEDLGPWN
-195 PRTYSGMS
+195 PKTYTEVT
-203 EDPIRKE
+203 EDPIQKE

-217 VTLGKNPFW
+217 ITLGKNPFW

-247 VTDEPFLEKQ
+247 VTDEPYLNNRIAE
-257 RKDGAKNPV
+257 GAKNPV

-279 VPPSNVSGSDFA
+279 VSPSNVPGTDFA

-303 PRDGEYVFR
+303 PRDGEYIFR

-317 KATLYLDGLKLFDLG
+317 KATLYLDGLKFFDLG

-342 KTLRAGVHKIRVD
+342 KTLQAGVHKIRVD
-355 LENYPI
+355 LENFPI
-361 YETKVIQKKIVVEQ
+361 YETITNQ
-375 QVVQQLPAVPPPEL
+375 PAA
-389 IGMLRYFTPDFSGP
+389 S
-403 ATATHFYTS
+403 
-412 NPNEEFIQQNGF
+412 
-424 VLEGLAFK
+424 K
-432 LFKSSENVPGTV
+432 TV
-444 DVYRLFKGDI
+444 DVDFNISVAGGFPNKFEIPDLGISVSKVNDRGQSSKKEN
-454 GDHFFTTDGAEKGSA
+454 FTKNVE
-469 VLGGYIYE
+469 Y
-477 GVVGKAYSEPGPD
+477 GKVYK
-490 RVEVVRYFRP
+490 VKL
-500 STGEHFYV
+500 STGNRGKIKLRTQGDNVLQAEDDRDFNWKDIECATSIGRFYDLN
-508 TTIED
+508 ED
-513 SQREGWLTGLGYV
+513 ECKFIVGEP
-526 KELTAFYAPTDP
+526 KPPAPTL
-538 TPPVVI
+538 TQSSA
-544 PTIQPVAKPTSNPVQ
+544 IQTKKV
-559 NTNIF
+559 F
-564 NTVDYIDKA
+564 NTIDYIDKA
-573 TRRLWRTNPTATASS
+573 NRRLWRTNVFGNGGFLN
-588 SIIDRY
+588 DY
-594 GICPFDPTSAESQTE
+594 GVCPFDTTVQLEDNP
-609 SYAGTHT
+609 YAGTHT
-616 IIWNNINFP
+616 IVWNNINFP
-625 IDGDYRIQIAVDD
+625 VDGDYRIQIAVDD

-650 KEGFFPGTSTGTG
+650 KEGFFQGTSTGTG

-685 PVGPL
+685 PGGKFGFG
-690 AKGNPMVLAVNIET
+690 AIKGINPMALAVNIET
-704 SYTTQQ
+704 TYTTEQ
-710 VVSPKSW
+710 VVSSKSW

-732 PIVPKEIPPVQTG
+732 PIVPKEVLPVQTG

-779 NRYAISPV
+779 NRYALSPV

-796 RTEVNFLNDW
+796 QTEVNFLNDW
-806 NVEIPYAGYYGIK
+806 NVEIPYAGYYGVK

-834 VAQFDGFNVVNPKLK
+834 VAQLDGFKNANPKLT

-862 EIFNDSILATSIVN
+862 EIFNDAILSTSIVN
-876 QKIFSTHDWEVTP
+876 QKIFNTNDWIVPSPPAPKTVDVDFNISVAGGFANKFVIDDLGISVSKVNDRGQSSKKENIIKNVEFGRAYKVKLSTSNQGQ
-889 VITQQEEQKAGCIF
+889 IKLRTQGNNVLQVEDDRDFNWKDIECSVSVGRFYDLK
-903 IREGDEYYLLAGGND
+903 GDECKF
-918 IIEVDFVFS
+918 IVDSLNIF
-927 WQDDEIYGYAATK
+927 
-940 IIIPTESN
+940 PTTNS
-948 GPVVLSRPLEGTI
+948 GTV
-961 GSDSATGTFKTGK
+961 
-974 KYGPIIFEGRSSRF
+974 
-988 KDTVIRNTGPLPEQR
+988 KD
-1003 QQEIGLW
+1003 
-1010 DSNVDDDITN
+1010 
-1020 VSLIAVDA
+1020 
-1028 RQLSPA
+1028 
-1034 RVTQT
+1034 
-1039 LVPILEKNGVTY
+1039 GVTY

-1059 SPNTISPAYFDGTGQ
+1059 ASNTISPAYFDGTGQ
-1074 EVMGKTFIMK
+1074 EIMGKTFTMR
-1084 WTNVD
+1084 WSNVN
-1089 FPEDGQYIIKAL
+1089 FPEDGQYIVKAL
-1101 ADDEVIVRIDGVEA
+1101 ADDEVIVRVDGVEA

-1122 DIKTSFINITKGK
+1122 GVKTTFLNVTKGK

-1148 PQSTFRTNPVVTFVE
+1148 PQSTFQTNPVVTFVE
-1163 ITKNV
+1163 ISKNI

-1192 PCPKLIRGRGVV
+1192 PCPKLVRGRGVV
-1204 DKVIIEDPGVGYI
+1204 DKVIVEDPGVGYI
-1217 APAPTDQGYPVIL
+1217 APAPTGQGYPVIL
-1230 KLAEVI
+1230 KLAEVL

-1242 NYNCGVDQL
+1242 NYNCGVDRL
-1251 KITPDNGAVLS
+1251 TINGIETS
-1262 YTCSPFGKIT
+1262 YTCSTFGRIE
-1272 SVTVENG
+1272 TVNVPPDLP
-1279 GSGFTFYPEITL
+1279 SFNSYPEIILSTE
-1291 PSDTGVNASF
+1291 TGVNASF
-1301 RPVFEVIRDPLD
+1301 TPVFEVVRDPIVAD
-1313 PALTG
+1313 IQ
-1318 EGKKLIQVTDLV
+1318 KLIQVTDLV

-1336 YIDGRAYYGAVFY
+1336 YVDGRAYYGAVFY

-1354 YAGYYKTIGTPIR
+1354 YAGYYKTVGTPTR
-1367 IYDTLQESITAKVT
+1367 VYDTLQESITAKVT
-1381 TPASAIERAGTD
+1381 TPASAIERSGTD

>member
-57 YLNINEVNKLTPDSL
+57 YLNINEVNKLTPESL
-72 VSTANSCGGPQTVV
+72 VSTANSCGGPQTIV
-86 ECGIPTINFSGG
+86 ECGVPTIDFSGG
-98 GGVGALGNAVVGI
+98 GGIGALGNAVVGI

-137 ACQIGNGAVLT
+137 NCQIGNGAVLT

-154 SETLETYDNEADFEE
+154 TETLETYDNEADFEE
-169 YEICPDTTVGY
+169 YEICPDTTPGY
-180 GRNWGPNGEDLGPWE
+180 GRNWGPNGEDLGPWN
-195 PRTYSGMS
+195 PKTYTEVT
-203 EDPIRKE
+203 EDPIQKE
-210 IEEYQKA
+210 IENYQKEISA
-217 VTLGKNPFW
+217 GKNPFW
-226 TTRKNTPKRIRSLSQ
+226 TTRKNTPKRITSLSQ

-279 VPPSNVSGSDFA
+279 VSPSNVPGTDFA

-303 PRDGEYVFR
+303 PRDGEYIFR

-317 KATLYLDGLKLFDLG
+317 KATLYLDGLKFFDLG

-342 KTLRAGVHKIRVD
+342 KTLQAGVHKIRVD
-355 LENYPI
+355 LENFPI
-361 YETKVIQKKIVVEQ
+361 YETITNQ
-375 QVVQQLPAVPPPEL
+375 PAA
-389 IGMLRYFTPDFSGP
+389 S
-403 ATATHFYTS
+403 
-412 NPNEEFIQQNGF
+412 
-424 VLEGLAFK
+424 K
-432 LFKSSENVPGTV
+432 TV
-444 DVYRLFKGDI
+444 DVDFNISVAGGFPNKFEIPDLGISVSKVNDRGQSSKKEN
-454 GDHFFTTDGAEKGSA
+454 FTKNVE
-469 VLGGYIYE
+469 Y
-477 GVVGKAYSEPGPD
+477 GKVYK
-490 RVEVVRYFRP
+490 VKL
-500 STGEHFYV
+500 STGNRGKIKLRTQGDNVLQAEDDRDFNWKDIECATSIGRFYDLN
-508 TTIED
+508 ED
-513 SQREGWLTGLGYV
+513 ECKFIVGEP
-526 KELTAFYAPTDP
+526 KPPAPTL
-538 TPPVVI
+538 TQSSA
-544 PTIQPVAKPTSNPVQ
+544 IQTKKV
-559 NTNIF
+559 F
-564 NTVDYIDKA
+564 NTIDYIDKA
-573 TRRLWRTNPTATASS
+573 NRRLWRTNVFGNGGFLN
-588 SIIDRY
+588 DY
-594 GICPFDPTSAESQTE
+594 GVCPFDTTVQLEDNP
-609 SYAGTHT
+609 YAGTHT
-616 IIWNNINFP
+616 IVWNNINFP
-625 IDGDYRIQIAVDD
+625 VDGDYRIQIAVDD

-650 KEGFFPGTSTGTG
+650 KEGFFQGTSTGTG

-685 PVGPL
+685 PGGKFGFG
-690 AKGNPMVLAVNIET
+690 AIKGINPMALAVNIET
-704 SYTTQQ
+704 TYTTEQ
-710 VVSPKSW
+710 VVSSKSW

-732 PIVPKEIPPVQTG
+732 PIVPKEVLPVQTG

-766 VRFNVPNTWSKFM
+766 VRFNVPNTWSKFT
-779 NRYAISPV
+779 NRYALSPV

-796 RTEVNFLNDW
+796 RAGVNFLNDW
-806 NVEIPYAGYYGIK
+806 NVEIPYAGYYGVK
-819 GTGDNRGRLLIDDIE
+819 GAGDNKGRLLIDDVE
-834 VAQFDGFNVVNPKLK
+834 VTQLDGFNTANPKLTK
-849 KVYLTKGNHKITT
+849 IYLTKGNHKITT
-862 EIFNDSILATSIVN
+862 EIFNDAILSTSIVN
-876 QKIFSTHDWEVTP
+876 QKIFNTNDWIVPSPPAPKTVDVDFNISVAGGFANKFVIDDLGISVSKVNDRGQSSKKENIIKNVEFGRAYKVKLSTSNQGQ
-889 VITQQEEQKAGCIF
+889 IKLRTQGNNVLQVEDDRDFNWKDIECSVSVGRFYDLK
-903 IREGDEYYLLAGGND
+903 GDECKF
-918 IIEVDFVFS
+918 IVDSLNIF
-927 WQDDEIYGYAATK
+927 
-940 IIIPTESN
+940 PTTNS
-948 GPVVLSRPLEGTI
+948 GTV
-961 GSDSATGTFKTGK
+961 
-974 KYGPIIFEGRSSRF
+974 
-988 KDTVIRNTGPLPEQR
+988 KD
-1003 QQEIGLW
+1003 
-1010 DSNVDDDITN
+1010 
-1020 VSLIAVDA
+1020 
-1028 RQLSPA
+1028 
-1034 RVTQT
+1034 
-1039 LVPILEKNGVTY
+1039 GVTY

-1059 SPNTISPAYFDGTGQ
+1059 ASNTISPAYFDGTGQ
-1074 EVMGKTFIMK
+1074 EIMGKTFTMR
-1084 WTNVD
+1084 WSNVN
-1089 FPEDGQYIIKAL
+1089 FPEDGQYIVKAL
-1101 ADDEVIVRIDGVEA
+1101 ADDEVIVRVDGVEA

-1122 DIKTSFINITKGK
+1122 GVKTTFLNVTKGK

-1148 PQSTFRTNPVVTFVE
+1148 PQSTFQTNPVVTFVE
-1163 ITKNV
+1163 ISKNI

-1192 PCPKLIRGRGVV
+1192 PCPKLVRGRGVV
-1204 DKVIIEDPGVGYI
+1204 DKVIVEDPGVGYI
-1217 APAPTDQGYPVIL
+1217 APAPTGQGYPVIL
-1230 KLAEVI
+1230 KLAEVL

-1242 NYNCGVDQL
+1242 NYNCGVDRL
-1251 KITPDNGAVLS
+1251 TINGIETS
-1262 YTCSPFGKIT
+1262 YTCSTFGRIE
-1272 SVTVENG
+1272 TVNVPPDLP
-1279 GSGFTFYPEITL
+1279 SFNSYPEIILSTE
-1291 PSDTGVNASF
+1291 TGVNASF
-1301 RPVFEVIRDPLD
+1301 TPVFEVVRDPIVAD
-1313 PALTG
+1313 IQ
-1318 EGKKLIQVTDLV
+1318 KLIQVTDLV

-1336 YIDGRAYYGAVFY
+1336 YVDGRAYYGAVFY

-1367 IYDTLQESITAKVT
+1367 IYDTLQESITAQVT
-1381 TPASAIERAGTD
+1381 TPASAIERSGTD

>member
-57 YLNINEVNKLTPDSL
+57 YLNINEVNKLTPESL
-72 VSTANSCGGPQTVV
+72 VSTANSCGGPQTIV
-86 ECGIPTINFSGG
+86 ECGVPTIDFSGG
-98 GGVGALGNAVVGI
+98 GGIGALGNAVVGI

-137 ACQIGNGAVLT
+137 NCQIGNGAVLT

-154 SETLETYDNEADFEE
+154 TETLETYDNEADFEE
-169 YEICPDTTVGY
+169 YEICPDTTPGY
-180 GRNWGPNGEDLGPWE
+180 GRNWGPNGEDLGPWN
-195 PRTYSGMS
+195 PKTYTEVT
-203 EDPIRKE
+203 EDPIQKE

-217 VTLGKNPFW
+217 ITLGKNPFW

-247 VTDEPFLEKQ
+247 VTDEPYLNNRIAE
-257 RKDGAKNPV
+257 GAKNPV

-279 VPPSNVSGSDFA
+279 VSPSNVPGTDFA

-303 PRDGEYVFR
+303 PRDGEYIFR

-317 KATLYLDGLKLFDLG
+317 KATLYLDGLKFFDLG

-342 KTLRAGVHKIRVD
+342 KTLQAGVHKIRVD
-355 LENYPI
+355 LENFPI
-361 YETKVIQKKIVVEQ
+361 YETITNQ
-375 QVVQQLPAVPPPEL
+375 PAA
-389 IGMLRYFTPDFSGP
+389 S
-403 ATATHFYTS
+403 
-412 NPNEEFIQQNGF
+412 
-424 VLEGLAFK
+424 K
-432 LFKSSENVPGTV
+432 TV
-444 DVYRLFKGDI
+444 DVDFNISVAGGFPNKFEIPDLGISVSKVNDRGQSSKKEN
-454 GDHFFTTDGAEKGSA
+454 FTKNVE
-469 VLGGYIYE
+469 Y
-477 GVVGKAYSEPGPD
+477 GKVYK
-490 RVEVVRYFRP
+490 VKL
-500 STGEHFYV
+500 STGNRGKIKLRTQGDNVLQAEDDRDFNWKDIECATSIGRFYDLN
-508 TTIED
+508 ED
-513 SQREGWLTGLGYV
+513 ECKFIVGEP
-526 KELTAFYAPTDP
+526 KPPAPTL
-538 TPPVVI
+538 TQSSA
-544 PTIQPVAKPTSNPVQ
+544 IQTKKV
-559 NTNIF
+559 F
-564 NTVDYIDKA
+564 NTIDYIDKA
-573 TRRLWRTNPTATASS
+573 NRRLWRTNVFGNGGFLN
-588 SIIDRY
+588 DY
-594 GICPFDPTSAESQTE
+594 GVCPFDTTVQLEDNP
-609 SYAGTHT
+609 YAGTHT
-616 IIWNNINFP
+616 IVWNNINFP
-625 IDGDYRIQIAVDD
+625 VDGDYRIQIAVDD

-650 KEGFFPGTSTGTG
+650 KEGFFQGTSTGTG

-685 PVGPL
+685 PGGKFGFG
-690 AKGNPMVLAVNIET
+690 AIKGINPMALAVNIET
-704 SYTTQQ
+704 TYTTEQ
-710 VVSPKSW
+710 VVSSKSW

-732 PIVPKEIPPVQTG
+732 PIVPKEVLPVQTG

-766 VRFNVPNTWSKFM
+766 VRFERWSKFA
-779 NRYAISPV
+779 NRYALSPV

-796 RTEVNFLNDW
+796 RAGVNFLNDW
-806 NVEIPYAGYYGIK
+806 NVEIPYAGYYGVK
-819 GTGDNRGRLLIDDIE
+819 GAGDNKGRLLIDDVE
-834 VAQFDGFNVVNPKLK
+834 VTQLDGFNTANPKLTK
-849 KVYLTKGNHKITT
+849 IYLTKGNHKITT
-862 EIFNDSILATSIVN
+862 EIFNDAILSTSIVN
-876 QKIFSTHDWEVTP
+876 QKIFNTNDWIVPSPPAPKTVDVDFNISVAGGFANKFVIDDLGISVSKVNDRGQSSKKENIIKNVEFGRAYKVKLSTSNQGQ
-889 VITQQEEQKAGCIF
+889 IKLRTQGNNVLQVEDDRDFNWKDIECSVSVGRFYDLK
-903 IREGDEYYLLAGGND
+903 GDECKF
-918 IIEVDFVFS
+918 IVDSLNIF
-927 WQDDEIYGYAATK
+927 
-940 IIIPTESN
+940 PTTNS
-948 GPVVLSRPLEGTI
+948 GTV
-961 GSDSATGTFKTGK
+961 
-974 KYGPIIFEGRSSRF
+974 
-988 KDTVIRNTGPLPEQR
+988 KD
-1003 QQEIGLW
+1003 
-1010 DSNVDDDITN
+1010 
-1020 VSLIAVDA
+1020 
-1028 RQLSPA
+1028 
-1034 RVTQT
+1034 
-1039 LVPILEKNGVTY
+1039 GVTY

-1059 SPNTISPAYFDGTGQ
+1059 ASNTISPAYFDGTGQ
-1074 EVMGKTFIMK
+1074 EIMGKTFTMR
-1084 WTNVD
+1084 WSNVN
-1089 FPEDGQYIIKAL
+1089 FPEDGQYIVKAL
-1101 ADDEVIVRIDGVEA
+1101 ADDEVIVRVDGVEA

-1122 DIKTSFINITKGK
+1122 GVKTTFLNVTKGK

-1148 PQSTFRTNPVVTFVE
+1148 PQSTFQTNPVVTFVE
-1163 ITKNV
+1163 ISKNI

-1192 PCPKLIRGRGVV
+1192 PCPKLVRGRGVV
-1204 DKVIIEDPGVGYI
+1204 DKVIVEDPGVGYI
-1217 APAPTDQGYPVIL
+1217 APAPTGQGYPVIL
-1230 KLAEVI
+1230 KLAEVL

-1242 NYNCGVDQL
+1242 NYNCGVDRL
-1251 KITPDNGAVLS
+1251 TINGIETS
-1262 YTCSPFGKIT
+1262 YTCSTFGRIE
-1272 SVTVENG
+1272 TVNVPPDLP
-1279 GSGFTFYPEITL
+1279 SFNSYPEIILSTE
-1291 PSDTGVNASF
+1291 TGVNASF
-1301 RPVFEVIRDPLD
+1301 TPVFEVVRDPIVAD
-1313 PALTG
+1313 IQ
-1318 EGKKLIQVTDLV
+1318 KLIQVTDLV

-1336 YIDGRAYYGAVFY
+1336 YVDGRAYYGAVFY

-1367 IYDTLQESITAKVT
+1367 IYDTLQESITAQVT
-1381 TPASAIERAGTD
+1381 TPASAIERSGTD

>member
-1 MPTNLFGPKSKDDI
+1 MPNNLFGPPSKNDI

-57 YLNINEVNKLTPDSL
+57 YLNINDVNKLTPESL

-86 ECGIPTINFSGG
+86 ECGVPTIDFSGG
-98 GGVGALGNAVVGI
+98 GGIGALGNAVVGI

-137 ACQIGNGAVLT
+137 VCQIGNGVVLT
-148 AVLGES
+148 AVLGETT
-154 SETLETYDNEADFEE
+154 ETLETYDNEADFEE

-180 GRNWGPNGEDLGPWE
+180 GRNWGPNGEDLGPWN
-195 PRTYSGMS
+195 PKTYTEVT
-203 EDPIRKE
+203 EDPIQKE

-217 VTLGKNPFW
+217 ITLGKNPFW

-247 VTDEPFLEKQ
+247 VTDEPYLNNRIAE
-257 RKDGAKNPV
+257 GAKNPV

-279 VPPSNVSGSDFA
+279 VSPSNVPGTDFA

-303 PRDGEYVFR
+303 PRDGEYIFR

-317 KATLYLDGLKLFDLG
+317 KATLYLDGLKFFDLG

-342 KTLRAGVHKIRVD
+342 KTLPAGVHKIRVD

-361 YETKVIQKKIVVEQ
+361 YETITNQ
-375 QVVQQLPAVPPPEL
+375 PAA
-389 IGMLRYFTPDFSGP
+389 S
-403 ATATHFYTS
+403 
-412 NPNEEFIQQNGF
+412 
-424 VLEGLAFK
+424 K
-432 LFKSSENVPGTV
+432 TV
-444 DVYRLFKGDI
+444 DVDFNISVAGGFPNKFEIPDLGISVSKVNDRGQSSKKEN
-454 GDHFFTTDGAEKGSA
+454 FTKNVE
-469 VLGGYIYE
+469 Y
-477 GVVGKAYSEPGPD
+477 GKVYK
-490 RVEVVRYFRP
+490 VKL
-500 STGEHFYV
+500 STGNGGKIKLRTQGDNVLQAEDDRDFNWKDIECATSIGRFYDLN
-508 TTIED
+508 ED
-513 SQREGWLTGLGYV
+513 ECKFIVGEP
-526 KELTAFYAPTDP
+526 KPPAPTL
-538 TPPVVI
+538 TQSSA
-544 PTIQPVAKPTSNPVQ
+544 IQTKK
-559 NTNIF
+559 IF
-564 NTVDYIDKA
+564 NTIDYIDKA
-573 TRRLWRTNPTATASS
+573 DRRLWRTNAVFGEFLNQ
-588 SIIDRY
+588 Y
-594 GICPFDPTSAESQTE
+594 GVSPFDTAIKIEDNP
-609 SYAGTHT
+609 YAGTHR

-625 IDGDYRIQIAVDD
+625 IDGNYVIEIEVDD
-638 NVTLYIGDTQIR
+638 NVNLTFTGSGTETVITKKGFSGDGR
-650 KEGFFPGTSTGTG
+650 GTG
-663 DLNEIY
+663 KSTETKF
-669 QFKAG
+669 FKAG
-674 NYTIRAELEQI
+674 NYTITADLEQVPGGRFEFSTI
-685 PVGPL
+685 
-690 AKGNPMVLAVNIET
+690 KGANPMALAVNIET
-704 SYTTQQ
+704 TYTTEQ
-710 VVSPKSW
+710 VVSSKSW

-732 PIVPKEIPPVQTG
+732 PIVPKEVLPVQTG

-779 NRYAISPV
+779 NRYALSPV

-796 RTEVNFLNDW
+796 QTEVNFLNDW
-806 NVEIPYAGYYGIK
+806 NVEIPYAGYYGVK

-834 VAQFDGFNVVNPKLK
+834 VAQLDGFKNANPKLT

-862 EIFNDSILATSIVN
+862 EIFNDAILSTSIVN
-876 QKIFSTHDWEVTP
+876 QKIFNTNDWIVPSPPAPKTVDVDFNISVAGGFANKFVIDDLGISVSKVNDRGQSSKKENVIKNVEFGRAYKVKLSTSNQGQ
-889 VITQQEEQKAGCIF
+889 IKLRTQGDNVLQVEDDRDFNWKDIECSVSVGRFYDLK
-903 IREGDEYYLLAGGND
+903 GDECKF
-918 IIEVDFVFS
+918 IVDSLNIF
-927 WQDDEIYGYAATK
+927 
-940 IIIPTESN
+940 PTTNS
-948 GPVVLSRPLEGTI
+948 GTV
-961 GSDSATGTFKTGK
+961 
-974 KYGPIIFEGRSSRF
+974 
-988 KDTVIRNTGPLPEQR
+988 KD
-1003 QQEIGLW
+1003 
-1010 DSNVDDDITN
+1010 
-1020 VSLIAVDA
+1020 
-1028 RQLSPA
+1028 
-1034 RVTQT
+1034 
-1039 LVPILEKNGVTY
+1039 GVTY

-1059 SPNTISPAYFDGTGQ
+1059 ASNTISPAYFDGTGQ
-1074 EVMGKTFIMK
+1074 EIMGKTFTMR
-1084 WTNVD
+1084 WSNVN
-1089 FPEDGQYIIKAL
+1089 FPEDGQYIVKAL
-1101 ADDEVIVRIDGVEA
+1101 ADDEVIVRVDGVEA

-1122 DIKTSFINITKGK
+1122 GVKTTFLNVTKGK

-1148 PQSTFRTNPVVTFVE
+1148 PQSTFQTNPVVTFVE
-1163 ITKNV
+1163 ITKNI

-1192 PCPKLIRGRGVV
+1192 PCPKLVRGRGVV
-1204 DKVIIEDPGVGYI
+1204 DKVIVEDPGVGYI
-1217 APAPTDQGYPVIL
+1217 APAPTGQGYPVIL
-1230 KLAEVI
+1230 KLAEVL

-1242 NYNCGVDQL
+1242 NYNCGVDRL
-1251 KITPDNGAVLS
+1251 TINGIETS
-1262 YTCSPFGKIT
+1262 YTCSTFGRIE
-1272 SVTVENG
+1272 TVNVPPDLP
-1279 GSGFTFYPEITL
+1279 SFNSYPEIILSTE
-1291 PSDTGVNASF
+1291 TGVNASF
-1301 RPVFEVIRDPLD
+1301 TPVFEVVRDPIVAD
-1313 PALTG
+1313 IQ
-1318 EGKKLIQVTDLV
+1318 KLIQVTDLV

-1336 YIDGRAYYGAVFY
+1336 YVDGRAYYGAVFY

-1367 IYDTLQESITAKVT
+1367 IYDTLQESITAQVT
-1381 TPASAIERAGTD
+1381 TPASAIERSGTD

>member
-1 MPTNLFGPKSKDDI
+1 MPNNLFGPPSKNDI

-57 YLNINEVNKLTPDSL
+57 YLNINEVNKLTPESL

-86 ECGIPTINFSGG
+86 ECGVPTIDFSGG
-98 GGVGALGNAVVGI
+98 GGIGALGNAVVGI

-137 ACQIGNGAVLT
+137 NCQIGNGAVLT

-154 SETLETYDNEADFEE
+154 TETLETYDNEADFEE
-169 YEICPDTTVGY
+169 YEICPDTTPGY
-180 GRNWGPNGEDLGPWE
+180 GRNWGPNGEDLGPWN
-195 PRTYSGMS
+195 PKTYTEVT
-203 EDPIRKE
+203 EDPIQKE

-247 VTDEPFLEKQ
+247 VTDEPYLNNRIAE
-257 RKDGAKNPV
+257 GAKNPV

-279 VPPSNVSGSDFA
+279 VSPSNVPGTDFA

-303 PRDGEYVFR
+303 PRDGEYIFR

-317 KATLYLDGLKLFDLG
+317 KATLYLDGLKFFDLG

-342 KTLRAGVHKIRVD
+342 KTLQAGVHKIRVD
-355 LENYPI
+355 LENFPI
-361 YETKVIQKKIVVEQ
+361 YETITNQ
-375 QVVQQLPAVPPPEL
+375 PAA
-389 IGMLRYFTPDFSGP
+389 S
-403 ATATHFYTS
+403 
-412 NPNEEFIQQNGF
+412 
-424 VLEGLAFK
+424 K
-432 LFKSSENVPGTV
+432 TV
-444 DVYRLFKGDI
+444 DVDFNISVAGGFPNKFEIPDLGISVSKVNDRGQSSKKENIIKNVEFGRAYKVKLSTSNQGQIKLRTQGDNVLQAEDDRDFNWKDIECATSI
-454 GDHFFTTDGAEKGSA
+454 GRFYDLNEDECKF
-469 VLGGYIYE
+469 I
-477 GVVGKAYSEPGPD
+477 VGEPKP
-490 RVEVVRYFRP
+490 P
-500 STGEHFYV
+500 
-508 TTIED
+508 
-513 SQREGWLTGLGYV
+513 
-526 KELTAFYAPTDP
+526 APTL
-538 TPPVVI
+538 TQSSA
-544 PTIQPVAKPTSNPVQ
+544 IQTKKV
-559 NTNIF
+559 F
-564 NTVDYIDKA
+564 NTIDYIDKA
-573 TRRLWRTNPTATASS
+573 NRRLWRTNVFGNGGFLN
-588 SIIDRY
+588 DY
-594 GICPFDPTSAESQTE
+594 GVCPFDTTVQLEDNP
-609 SYAGTHT
+609 YAGTHT
-616 IIWNNINFP
+616 IVWNNINFP
-625 IDGDYRIQIAVDD
+625 VDGDYRIQIAVDD

-650 KEGFFPGTSTGTG
+650 KEGFFQGTSTGTG

-685 PVGPL
+685 PGGKFGFG
-690 AKGNPMVLAVNIET
+690 AIKGINPMALAVNIET
-704 SYTTQQ
+704 TYTTEQ
-710 VVSPKSW
+710 VVSSKSW

-732 PIVPKEIPPVQTG
+732 PIVPKEVLPVQTG

-779 NRYAISPV
+779 NRYALSPV

-796 RTEVNFLNDW
+796 QTEVNFLNDW
-806 NVEIPYAGYYGIK
+806 NVEIPYAGYYGVK

-834 VAQFDGFNVVNPKLK
+834 VAQLDGFKNANPKLT

-862 EIFNDSILATSIVN
+862 EIFNDAILSTSIVN
-876 QKIFSTHDWEVTP
+876 QKIFNTNDWIVPSPPAPKTVDVDFNISVAGGFANKFVIDDLGISVSKVNDRGQSSKKENIIKNVEFGRAYKVKLSTSNQGQ
-889 VITQQEEQKAGCIF
+889 IKLRTQGDNVLQAEDDRDFNWKDIECSVSVGRFYDLK
-903 IREGDEYYLLAGGND
+903 GDECKF
-918 IIEVDFVFS
+918 IVDSLNIF
-927 WQDDEIYGYAATK
+927 
-940 IIIPTESN
+940 PTTNS
-948 GPVVLSRPLEGTI
+948 GTV
-961 GSDSATGTFKTGK
+961 
-974 KYGPIIFEGRSSRF
+974 
-988 KDTVIRNTGPLPEQR
+988 KD
-1003 QQEIGLW
+1003 
-1010 DSNVDDDITN
+1010 
-1020 VSLIAVDA
+1020 
-1028 RQLSPA
+1028 
-1034 RVTQT
+1034 
-1039 LVPILEKNGVTY
+1039 GVTY

-1059 SPNTISPAYFDGTGQ
+1059 ASNTISPAYFDGTGQ
-1074 EVMGKTFIMK
+1074 EIMGKTFTMR
-1084 WTNVD
+1084 WSNVN
-1089 FPEDGQYIIKAL
+1089 FPEDGQYIVKAL
-1101 ADDEVIVRIDGVEA
+1101 ADDEVIVRVDGVEA

-1122 DIKTSFINITKGK
+1122 GVKTTFLNVTKGK

-1148 PQSTFRTNPVVTFVE
+1148 PQSTFQTNPVVTFVE
-1163 ITKNV
+1163 ISKNI

-1192 PCPKLIRGRGVV
+1192 PCPKLVRGRGVV
-1204 DKVIIEDPGVGYI
+1204 DKVIVEDPGVGYI
-1217 APAPTDQGYPVIL
+1217 APAPTGQGYPVIL
-1230 KLAEVI
+1230 KLAEVL

-1242 NYNCGVDQL
+1242 NYNCGVDRL
-1251 KITPDNGAVLS
+1251 TINGIETS
-1262 YTCSPFGKIT
+1262 YTCSTFGRIE
-1272 SVTVENG
+1272 TVNVPPDLP
-1279 GSGFTFYPEITL
+1279 SFNSYPEIILSTE
-1291 PSDTGVNASF
+1291 TGVNASF
-1301 RPVFEVIRDPLD
+1301 TPVFEVVRDPIVAD
-1313 PALTG
+1313 IQ
-1318 EGKKLIQVTDLV
+1318 KLIQVTDLV

-1336 YIDGRAYYGAVFY
+1336 YVDGRAYYGAVFY

-1367 IYDTLQESITAKVT
+1367 VYDTLQESITAQVT
-1381 TPASAIERAGTD
+1381 TPASAIERSGTD